1 MDLIFIG
8 FAYIVVV
15 AVAACL
21 FNLVLLVL
29 DSFAYFI
36 DIQVRLAVV
45 VFVENLWLA
54 AQIQYQK
61 NCQN

>member
-1 MDLIFIG
+1 MVKLLKYLPMDLIFIG

-45 VFVENLWLA
+45 VFVENL
-54 AQIQYQK
+54 
-61 NCQN
+61 